1 MAIRKRAY
9 EALADLR
16 QRAESVTRSA
26 RIDIESG
33 DVDEIDPPDDIDEL
47 YELYEE
53 VGIIRKSINK
63 FAGDVSSPGAS
74 VDAEDDAT
82 EAYFNGGDEAPDDAP
97 TGGFLKNCAVIAGER
112 HQPFKPLLDSAVT
125 NRWARGTVLVELLKE
140 DDTEPDSP
148 ITGFKMI
155 QPETIYARTYPN
167 SNVLIAPDDDSIEV
181 DNDETTKRGEN
192 AAYVQFDDRSIIGR
206 RLNRFSDTDGIPL
219 SQNDVHK
226 QVLDPNLGGS
236 EDFES
241 GVFGTP
247 ITAAVADD
255 AEEYKS
261 IKRDRARAIKTKAY
275 GVWSAEFDTE
285 VIETPSANEQDILKE
300 WNEDEQD
307 EWVDNVGDLGPGDI
321 IGHDGN
327 IELDAWEPTVPDLND
342 ELAHY
347 VEDIL
352 SPLPTPKYM
361 VAFGSDINQFVAERQ
376 EAAYK
381 KTIKEERRYQERQW
395 TQVFRTVA
403 ERHPDLDPTG
413 LKVKIEPD
421 DDESPIRSMDS
432 EDIEKVETYTKALKN
447 VFPSGVVANMDRET
461 LFELVLQLPED
472 EQEEAMSELAELDE
486 SDEQVEKQFEE
497 LMADS

>member
-9 EALADLR
+9 EALAELR

-26 RIDIESG
+26 RIDIVSG
-33 DVDEIDPPDDIDEL
+33 DVDEIDPPSDIDEL
-47 YELYEE
+47 YALYEE
-53 VGIIRKSINK
+53 IGIIRKSINK
-63 FAGDVSSPGAS
+63 FASDVSSPSAS
-74 VDAEDDAT
+74 VKAEDETT
-82 EAYFNGGDEAPDDAP
+82 EAYFNGGEDAP
-97 TGGFLKNCAVIAGER
+97 EDAPAGGFLRNCAVIAGER
-112 HQPFKPLLDSAVT
+112 HQPFKPLLNSVVT

-140 DDTEPDSP
+140 DDTDPQSK

-155 QPETIYARTYPN
+155 QPETIHARTYPN
-167 SNVLIAPDDDSIEV
+167 SNVLIAPDDESIKV
-181 DNDETTKRGEN
+181 NDDERTKRGEN

-206 RLNRFSDTDGIPL
+206 RRNRFSDTDGVPL

-226 QVLDPNLGGS
+226 QVLDPDLGGS
-236 EDFES
+236 EDYES

-275 GVWSAEFDTE
+275 GVWSAQFDTE
-285 VIETPSANEQDILKE
+285 VIETPDATEPDILKD
-300 WNEDEQD
+300 WSDDEQD
-307 EWVDNVGDLGPGDI
+307 DWVNNVGDLGPGDI
-321 IGHDGN
+321 IGHDGA

-352 SPLPTPKYM
+352 SPLPTPKYA

-381 KTIKEERRYQERQW
+381 KDINEERRYQERQW

-403 ERHPDLDPTG
+403 ERHPDLDPAG
-413 LKVKIEPD
+413 LEVKIKPD
-421 DDESPIRSMDS
+421 TDESPIRSMDS
-432 EDIEKVETYTKALKN
+432 EDIEKVETYTKALQN

-461 LFELVLQLPED
+461 LFELILQLPD
-472 EQEEAMSELAELDE
+472 EQQEEAMSELGLDE
-486 SDEQVEKQFEE
+486 SDGQVQEQFDE
-497 LMADS
+497 LMAD